1 MTTVSLPY
9 SSYKRGKSTCAEL
22 VKFVNL
28 HSTVGSLQFCVQ
40 SGNMYM
46 LMRIPV
52 FLADQAGLKPVKQPI
67 LVERAVYGCK
77 KGEGFTVLKKAVYCS
92 IARWSKLYSSSVSIP
107 YLKLSALVPNYIILR
122 LKAYQA
128 Q

>member
-77 KGEGFTVLKKAVYCS
+77 KGEGFTVLKIKGCLLFNSTLVKIILLLS
-92 IARWSKLYSSSVSIP
+92 FDSVS
-107 YLKLSALVPNYIILR
+107 
-122 LKAYQA
+122 KA
-128 Q
+128 